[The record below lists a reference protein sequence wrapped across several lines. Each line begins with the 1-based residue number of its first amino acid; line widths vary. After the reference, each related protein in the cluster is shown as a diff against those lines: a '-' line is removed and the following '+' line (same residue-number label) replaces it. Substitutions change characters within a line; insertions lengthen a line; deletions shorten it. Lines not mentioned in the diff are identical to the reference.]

1 MIISSGVWSV
11 CVYVCVFTYM
21 YLYAYM
27 HTNTHICICTCLYIS
42 LKYITIEKFRRQA
55 NELKMSKVQELIK
68 ILIKSRLLKPLVQ
81 QSQTFCHQGPVSWKT
96 IFPWTGEKGMVSGW
110 FKHIIFI
117 VYFISVIIVSAPLE
131 IMRHQIPKAGDPC
144 SMDIT

>member
-1 MIISSGVWSV
+1 MYICV
-11 CVYVCVFTYM
+11 CIHIYVLVCIYAYKHTYM
-21 YLYAYM
+21 YL
-27 HTNTHICICTCLYIS
+27 HLFIYIS

-96 IFPWTGEKGMVSGW
+96 IFPWTGEKGMGSGW
-110 FKHIIFI
+110 FKHITFI